1 MSLETILAGIGTLEK
16 FIPVVEA
23 VGAEIGPLVKEELTD
38 GEVIWA
44 DMVKCFNDFKGALA
58 AIKTV
63 AASSPTTPPAK

>member
-44 DMVKCFNDFKGALA
+44 DMVKCFNDFKA
-58 AIKTV
+58 AVAIVKT
-63 AASSPTTPPAK
+63 AATGTTPTK